1 MTKSHDE
8 LIHHLEMIARISAL
22 LVEVERGDLGD
33 ARNTWAWKAR
43 NRLMELEAE
52 IIATKEQT
60 PHWQMTAEL
69 IRESV
74 TGVMLETD
82 WRHKKTGNVYQVI
95 GGCRIEATNKLGI
108 LYAREGVVWC
118 RPSEEFLD
126 GRFEAL

>member
-1 MTKSHDE
+1 MSELGRIAFEASKAVDPNAWMTPEWD
-8 LIHHLEMIARISAL
+8 
-22 LVEVERGDLGD
+22 DLGA
-33 ARNTWAWKAR
+33 ARQAQWDTGASAVAAA
-43 NRLMELEAE
+43 LV
-52 IIATKEQT
+52 ATFQ
-60 PHWQMTAEL
+60 PQMTAAATMAFALNL
-69 IRESV
+69 IQGSV
-74 TGVMLETD
+74 PSAMLGTD

>member
-1 MTKSHDE
+1 MALVFGLAMTGCIEMSASTEE
-8 LIHHLEMIARISAL
+8 LVKRLEMLARLHAVMLDRLREREAGIIAM
-22 LVEVERGDLGD
+22 
-33 ARNTWAWKAR
+33 K
-43 NRLMELEAE
+43 ELEPQRLL
-52 IIATKEQT
+52 TSD
-60 PHWQMTAEL
+60 L
-69 IRESV
+69 IRDNV

-126 GRFEAL
+126 G

>member
-1 MTKSHDE
+1 MGLVFGLAMTGCIKMSVSTEEQWLQIAAD
-8 LIHHLEMIARISAL
+8 LIRKNITSAL
-22 LVEVERGDLGD
+22 PG
-33 ARNTWAWKAR
+33 T
-43 NRLMELEAE
+43 
-52 IIATKEQT
+52 
-60 PHWQMTAEL
+60 
-69 IRESV
+69 S
-74 TGVMLETD
+74 